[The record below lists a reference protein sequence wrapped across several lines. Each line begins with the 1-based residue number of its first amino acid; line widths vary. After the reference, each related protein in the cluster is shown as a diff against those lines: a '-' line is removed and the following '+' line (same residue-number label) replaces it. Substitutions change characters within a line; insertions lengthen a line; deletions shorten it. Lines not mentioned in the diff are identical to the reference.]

1 MGMVMVW
8 IGKLGGGILG
18 FVLGGGPVG
27 AAIGAAIGHQFDRGA
42 SRTDGPR
49 SPASPAERRRLFFV
63 ATFRALGQVAKAD
76 GRVSEDEIATARML
90 MAEMRLG
97 PDDVRRAI
105 ALFTEGKQPG
115 FPVEEDA
122 AALRAAAQGYPELL
136 RTFLEIQVD
145 FALAHGGPTPP
156 QRAVLERLTAAAGV
170 DQASFARL
178 EALLRAR
185 RNFRGRPGAGGQP
198 RADALA
204 AAYRVLGVDAT
215 ASDKAVKDAYR
226 RLVNE
231 HHPDKQAARGLPE
244 SMREVAKERTRE
256 ILEAYEL
263 VRARRRLR

>member
-1 MGMVMVW
+1 MAW

-42 SRTDGPR
+42 GRTEWPW

-76 GRVSEDEIATARML
+76 GRVSEDEIATARAL

-105 ALFTEGKQPG
+105 ALFTEGKRPG
-115 FPVEEDA
+115 FPVDDDA

-145 FALAHGGPTPP
+145 FALANGGPTAG
-156 QRAVLERLTAAAGV
+156 QRRVLERLAAAVGA
-170 DQASFARL
+170 DAAGLARL
-178 EALLRAR
+178 EAMLRAR
-185 RNFRGRPGAGGQP
+185 RSFRARPAGAGGP
-198 RADALA
+198 PAPDALA
-204 AAYRVLGVDAT
+204 AAYRVLGVDAA
-215 ASDKAVKDAYR
+215 ASDKAVKAAYR

-256 ILEAYEL
+256 ILAAYEL
-263 VRARRRLR
+263 VRAQRGIR

>member
-1 MGMVMVW
+1 MAW

-42 SRTDGPR
+42 GRTEWPW

-76 GRVSEDEIATARML
+76 GRVSEDEIATARAL

-105 ALFTEGKQPG
+105 ALFTEGKRPG
-115 FPVEEDA
+115 FPVEDDA

-145 FALAHGGPTPP
+145 FALANGGPTAA
-156 QRAVLERLTAAAGV
+156 QRRVLERLAVAVGADVAGL
-170 DQASFARL
+170 ARL

-185 RNFRGRPGAGGQP
+185 RSFRARPAGAGPLPG
-198 RADALA
+198 DALA
-204 AAYRVLGVDAT
+204 AAYRVLGIDASV
-215 ASDKAVKDAYR
+215 SDKAVKDAYR

-256 ILEAYEL
+256 ILAAYEL
-263 VRARRRLR
+263 VRAQRGMR